1 VTVRQRHL
9 GAPET
14 VAAVA
19 LPVMSAGLV
28 LGRDQQRSLVV
39 IRLFRPQPTSVAL
52 VGGGWAARLVTARA
66 LALGCRVVVSTA
78 DPAQWQGFGEQMT
91 GRPDRVDV
99 IGAEGPV
106 PAPGTATQP
115 VLQVIDAGPA
125 GPQTR
130 PELGAWQSRL
140 TVLPELTDAGAPA
153 VADADLAIVQR
164 LTEPEARAAIRAMRL
179 APEAASHLQML
190 HDDMFA
196 IVGGGADRY
205 LWVSQTPTE
214 QAYLGPP
221 RRG

>member
-1 VTVRQRHL
+1 
-9 GAPET
+9 

-52 VGGGWAARLVTARA
+52 VGGAWAARLVTARA

-78 DPAQWQGFGEQMT
+78 NPAQWQGFGEQMT

-179 APEAASHLQML
+179 APEAAGHLQML

-196 IVGGGADRY
+196 VIGGGADHY